1 VAPHPPLYTIIED
14 TIADTAV
21 EQALARDM
29 IAVHGT
35 EAAVVARQNA
45 RSAALAGQPT
55 QAKSWIRVLGNIQRQ
70 QPGLATARP
79 SEQ

>member
-14 TIADTAV
+14 TMADTGA

-29 IAVHGT
+29 IAVHGS

-45 RSAALAGQPT
+45 RSAALAGQT
-55 QAKSWIRVLGNIQRQ
+55 DAGEILDSGARKYS
-70 QPGLATARP
+70 GLA
-79 SEQ
+79 

>member
-1 VAPHPPLYTIIED
+1 VAPHPPLYTIVDD
-14 TIADTAV
+14 TIADTAA

-55 QAKSWIRVLGNIQRQ
+55 QAKSWIRVLGTIQRQ
-70 QPGLATARP
+70 QPGLAAARA
-79 SEQ
+79 SEH

>member
-1 VAPHPPLYTIIED
+1 VAPHPPLYTIVDD
-14 TIADTAV
+14 TIADTAAA
-21 EQALARDM
+21 QALARDM

-55 QAKSWIRVLGNIQRQ
+55 QAKSWIRVLANIQRQ
-70 QPGLATARP
+70 QPGLATARR
-79 SEQ
+79 SED